1 MLDHLQL
8 EQIQKYQQRLN
19 QFLSKTNFYLYQ
31 KQLTPAPP
39 TTASNHVQLNH
50 SCANQNY
57 NENNQLNLNKSLYLA
72 KQQYC
77 TNSINSNSTKYSLAS
92 QLPFNNINNNL
103 VADNINSSNNLKYKN
118 LSETFNKDSENK
130 LNTDDTSNNISNSKL
145 DDSLNPL
152 DSQNNYSQRKLFKT
166 TTTTIT
172 VDVYLLAGCCF
183 DETFSKS
190 GDNLIDLSSYVDLNS
205 SIQSEQQ
212 QQQQIELDN
221 NLDKSQEKENTYQ
234 ANNTNNNLPYSFE
247 LLERWSI
254 SMITNTNNNETINN
268 NSNANNNNTKSL
280 LALNQLF
287 QAIRSYLHF
296 SQISSWINKTK
307 GQQPKNIAFSVNYSS
322 EKDLTPDFNLTSSK
336 ENESTL
342 NSSILNS
349 AKFNIK
355 KLNSKTPNSSQFD
368 FQTFPTLNLLFLNN
382 NIYFNNN
389 QNTSNTNLTSTVL
402 RVNLYSRKRQ
412 ASLNDSVSLGI
423 PQIYCNKLH
432 ENMKK
437 MASSSSSPTRTE
449 SISPPA
455 SPKARI
461 KNSFMSLTSDLSASY
476 RPMTPPMSISNS
488 PFSSNNNSIYYAS
501 SLEQKI
507 ESDSNDSL
515 LNDLFQNQE
524 KYFKSELLFAS
535 DPTTSNHLLNTPPT
549 SSSNSLNLFN
559 SKSLIT
565 TPTTFPSLLS
575 FPLLKKFKY

>member
-50 SCANQNY
+50 SSANKNY

-183 DETFSKS
+183 DETYSKS

-205 SIQSEQQ
+205 SIQSDQQQ

-234 ANNTNNNLPYSFE
+234 TNNTNNNLPYSFE

-254 SMITNTNNNETINN
+254 SMITNT
-268 NSNANNNNTKSL
+268 K
-280 LALNQLF
+280 
-287 QAIRSYLHF
+287 Y
-296 SQISSWINKTK
+296 
-307 GQQPKNIAFSVNYSS
+307 V
-322 EKDLTPDFNLTSSK
+322 
-336 ENESTL
+336 
-342 NSSILNS
+342 
-349 AKFNIK
+349 
-355 KLNSKTPNSSQFD
+355 
-368 FQTFPTLNLLFLNN
+368 
-382 NIYFNNN
+382 YF
-389 QNTSNTNLTSTVL
+389 
-402 RVNLYSRKRQ
+402 
-412 ASLNDSVSLGI
+412 
-423 PQIYCNKLH
+423 
-432 ENMKK
+432 
-437 MASSSSSPTRTE
+437 
-449 SISPPA
+449 
-455 SPKARI
+455 
-461 KNSFMSLTSDLSASY
+461 
-476 RPMTPPMSISNS
+476 
-488 PFSSNNNSIYYAS
+488 
-501 SLEQKI
+501 
-507 ESDSNDSL
+507 
-515 LNDLFQNQE
+515 
-524 KYFKSELLFAS
+524 
-535 DPTTSNHLLNTPPT
+535 
-549 SSSNSLNLFN
+549 LFN
-559 SKSLIT
+559 FFLFS
-565 TPTTFPSLLS
+565 
-575 FPLLKKFKY
+575 